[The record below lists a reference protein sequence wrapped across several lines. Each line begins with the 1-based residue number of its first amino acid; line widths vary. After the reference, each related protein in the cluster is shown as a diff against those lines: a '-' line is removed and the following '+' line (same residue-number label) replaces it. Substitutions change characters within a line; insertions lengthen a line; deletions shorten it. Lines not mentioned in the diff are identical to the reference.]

1 MTNEKGR
8 KVVMLD
14 IEPRWIDLAPY
25 FIDLLE
31 DNRADEKAKE
41 LARSNIMQM
50 AKALTHFRRIQK
62 AKEKQEE
69 E

>member
-1 MTNEKGR
+1 MSDTKEIIT
-8 KVVMLD
+8 LD

-50 AKALTHFRRIQK
+50 AKALTHFRRMQK
-62 AKEKQEE
+62 EE
-69 E
+69 EE

>member
-1 MTNEKGR
+1 MSDTKEII
-8 KVVMLD
+8 MLD

-41 LARSNIMQM
+41 MARSNIMQM

-62 AKEKQEE
+62 QEE

>member
-1 MTNEKGR
+1 MSDTK
-8 KVVMLD
+8 KIITLD

-62 AKEKQEE
+62 QEE